1 MSITLTPEQE
11 EIINEKLQSG
21 RYTSAAEVIDEG
33 LRLLAWRE
41 QEGKKLESLRAEIQ
55 KGIDQIERGEYLSFN
70 SAEEIKAHFQRRVQ
84 QHLASQE
91 NGEKK

>member
-55 KGIDQIERGEYLSFN
+55 KGIDQIEHPTPKG
-70 SAEEIKAHFQRRVQ
+70 K
-84 QHLASQE
+84 
-91 NGEKK
+91 